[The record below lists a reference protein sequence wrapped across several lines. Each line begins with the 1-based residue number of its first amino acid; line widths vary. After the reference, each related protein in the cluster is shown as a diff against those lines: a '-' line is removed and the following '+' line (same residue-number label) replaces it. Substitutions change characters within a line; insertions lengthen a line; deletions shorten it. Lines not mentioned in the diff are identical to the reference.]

1 MIEATK
7 RFECYLKR
15 RYGDRSTPK
24 HYLSDLRIFIQ
35 HLDDKSPQQV
45 TVQDI
50 DHFIDQ
56 QVSQGLSPATINRRL
71 ATLHTFFEFLAA
83 EEPDQEWP
91 NPVVWRRHRVKQGTH
106 MPQDASDA
114 AVERLFRV
122 IDHPRDRA
130 MFGLMVGAGLRVG
143 EVAALRVNDLRIS
156 SDPGEMT
163 RLRILGKGR
172 KERIVWLTP
181 ALYATVQ
188 DWLDERPLVESDW
201 LFLNQHGRPL
211 TVAGIQYRLQKHCAE
226 AGVSLTCHQLRHT
239 FARRLAEGDMPVG
252 SLAKLLGHAQVET
265 TQVYIAAANLD
276 VRAAFTEATARWQET
291 LADQPSPAPH
301 WLVWP
306 PSKPER
312 VDPADLARCQAMVDD
327 LPGWVRDPLQQY
339 LAHRWRDWRPHTAF
353 SLGQN
358 LAQRLRRIWMWLV
371 QEQGVSNWASL
382 KRSDLEAWFNSRQQ
396 AGIATSTQTTELAEM
411 RGFLRFALDE
421 GLPVSANLFR
431 VAYPR
436 RPDPLPRALSE
447 EEYRRLE
454 HLVLSKTSGKSS
466 EEALDRAWFLTLA
479 HTGVR
484 IGELLNLRLGDVD
497 GSTELAEVLTGG
509 RLQVR
514 GGKNACDRIVYL
526 TPALCQAL
534 QRYLSHRPTVED
546 DHLWWVKGRPLGL
559 YRVRRLLRTWG
570 KLAGV
575 SVTPHQLRHTLASRL
590 VNRGMRIELI
600 RRLLGHRYLNSTQI
614 YARVYD
620 NTVQDHFHSAMAR
633 IEGIPLSNWPH
644 PLALPVESPEFEQ
657 VADLV

>member
-35 HLDDKSPQQV
+35 HLDDRSPQQV

-114 AVERLFRV
+114 AVERLFSV

-226 AGVSLTCHQLRHT
+226 AGVSLTCHQLGT
-239 FARRLAEGDMPVG
+239 SFIINCDLLRLRLSAGPVAQHLEREPTAAPSSTKMVVDGIAGDGKEPG
-252 SLAKLLGHAQVET
+252 GKGRSLWA
-265 TQVYIAAANLD
+265 IAAD
-276 VRAAFTEATARWQET
+276 VDQSPLKDPSGDVVCCFGISDAIAHIVIDAREVVVI
-291 LADQPSPAPH
+291 D
-301 WLVWP
+301 
-306 PSKPER
+306 
-312 VDPADLARCQAMVDD
+312 
-327 LPGWVRDPLQQY
+327 G
-339 LAHRWRDWRPHTAF
+339 
-353 SLGQN
+353 G
-358 LAQRLRRIWMWLV
+358 
-371 QEQGVSNWASL
+371 
-382 KRSDLEAWFNSRQQ
+382 
-396 AGIATSTQTTELAEM
+396 
-411 RGFLRFALDE
+411 E
-421 GLPVSANLFR
+421 GS
-431 VAYPR
+431 
-436 RPDPLPRALSE
+436 
-447 EEYRRLE
+447 
-454 HLVLSKTSGKSS
+454 
-466 EEALDRAWFLTLA
+466 
-479 HTGVR
+479 
-484 IGELLNLRLGDVD
+484 RLGRSADH
-497 GSTELAEVLTGG
+497 
-509 RLQVR
+509 
-514 GGKNACDRIVYL
+514 
-526 TPALCQAL
+526 
-534 QRYLSHRPTVED
+534 QRQFV
-546 DHLWWVKGRPLGL
+546 W
-559 YRVRRLLRTWG
+559 
-570 KLAGV
+570 
-575 SVTPHQLRHTLASRL
+575 
-590 VNRGMRIELI
+590 
-600 RRLLGHRYLNSTQI
+600 
-614 YARVYD
+614 
-620 NTVQDHFHSAMAR
+620 
-633 IEGIPLSNWPH
+633 
-644 PLALPVESPEFEQ
+644 
-657 VADLV
+657 